1 MCAANGK
8 VTTIRCALIFIITV
22 RGGTADADGIT
33 ALVVGGAGVGV
44 VAGGFGQRG
53 CGFTVSRDWIAE
65 TNDTR

>member
-1 MCAANGK
+1 MRAANGN
-8 VTTIRCALIFIITV
+8 VTTIRCALIVIITV
-22 RGGTADADGIT
+22 RGRTADANGIT

-53 CGFTVSRDWIAE
+53 CGFAVSRDWIAD